1 MFLNTSFKALHDVNP
16 NPAKQLYRAD
26 GWHYAVMTWDGK
38 EQILY
43 VDGRVADALM
53 EP

>member
-1 MFLNTSFKALHDVNP
+1 MYLLILALKP
-16 NPAKQLYRAD
+16 SMMSNPAKQLYRAD

-43 VDGRVADALM
+43 VDGRVADAG
-53 EP
+53 